1 MPVRVA
7 RVHLV
12 GLSPYSPSKA
22 YDPDVDPKGEKESA
36 DAYEKRV
43 WRNRIH
49 RDGDGTVLIPAMMVQ
64 FLIQFMAKRIGAKI
78 PGKRN
83 ATYTKHFEGGVAVTA
98 DARIEGVKWDKV
110 RGQWFHLNADGK
122 RGGGTRV
129 WRQMPMI
136 DQWEV
141 EFDVHV
147 LDDEI
152 PEDLFDRTLR
162 EGGAFCGFGRFSPRR
177 GGTNGR
183 FRVESVKWSKMSEVA

>member
-1 MPVRVA
+1 MVRVA
-7 RVHLV
+7 TVHLV
-12 GLSPYSPSKA
+12 GLSPFSPSKA
-22 YDPDVDPKGEKESA
+22 YDPDVDPRGEKETA
-36 DAYEKRV
+36 DDHEKRV

-49 RDGDGTVLIPAMMVQ
+49 KAQDGTCLIPAMMIQ
-64 FLIQFMAKRIGAKI
+64 FLIQFMAKRISAKI

-83 ATYTKHFEGGVAVTA
+83 ATYTKHFEGGVAVSE
-98 DARIEGVKWDKV
+98 DARIEGTQWEKV

-129 WRQMPMI
+129 WRCMPMI
-136 DQWEV
+136 DRWEV
-141 EFDVHV
+141 TFDVHL

-152 PEDLFDRTLR
+152 PQDLFERVMR

-183 FRVESVKWSKMSEVA
+183 YRVESIEWAELGAVK